1 MVVIL
6 GEDHSADNC
15 SELYLVRAF
24 VLVQAAVYV
33 ETNYYYHY
41 SCLLSASTALWKVLP
56 DLKHVV
62 LLYQCLNGRQQS
74 LIDMPQHAKQRPAM
88 SFTKRQDCS

>member
-6 GEDHSADNC
+6 GEGHSADNC

-24 VLVQAAVYV
+24 VLGQTAVYV

-41 SCLLSASTALWKVLP
+41 SCLLSASAALWKVLP

-74 LIDMPQHAKQRPAM
+74 LIDMPQHAKQTPAM